1 MTPSGKT
8 LVPPLV
14 LITLGTGWLLTTIGI
29 APGVD
34 WVWTL
39 GLAIAGL
46 LTMVIGGIDKITVVI
61 GPFFMIASCLSLMRQ
76 TNRLTLNVGVPI
88 LVIVAGLLMLVARL
102 PSVPAPQW
110 LAEQRQGK

>member
-1 MTPSGKT
+1 MIPSGKT

-46 LTMVIGGIDKITVVI
+46 LTMVIDGID
-61 GPFFMIASCLSLMRQ
+61 
-76 TNRLTLNVGVPI
+76 
-88 LVIVAGLLMLVARL
+88 
-102 PSVPAPQW
+102 
-110 LAEQRQGK
+110 